1 MHDRNDDV
9 SQDSPSRPAPPA
21 RLADRPIRW
30 RFALVAGTAGAIA
43 FLTSHLLAGAP
54 AIAERAYGTGF
65 WPIVSRPISRLTG
78 ALPFAIAEWIIAAYV
93 MYLLVLACRAASD
106 AIHDRRHWR
115 NALAG
120 GARRMVRD
128 SGIILVLFYVLWGF
142 NYARPTFEDRAG
154 WPEWE
159 GIEASELT
167 RLAEAAVLAANDAY
181 VELHGSRDA
190 GTPTP
195 FPADARTLEAALDTG
210 WQRATVHLGLP
221 YAAALP
227 FGPVKW
233 PFASAILGR
242 LGIVGIY
249 VPFTGEANVLRGMPA
264 IRAPA
269 SMAHEMAHQRGVTTE
284 AEATFLGLIAA
295 ALAPDPVARYSA
307 MVSAAGQL
315 AGALR
320 STAPDEFKRISALLL
335 PGIRRDEADL
345 RAFFEQFEGPAQRV
359 GGAINDRYLRA
370 NRVPGGTANYG
381 RSVRLLIT
389 WSRLHNGEVLPSA
402 Q

>member
-1 MHDRNDDV
+1 MGSQRR
-9 SQDSPSRPAPPA
+9 SAQDSATRTGTRGHP
-21 RLADRPIRW
+21 ADRPIQW
-30 RFALVAGTAGAIA
+30 RFALVAAAAGAIA
-43 FLTSHLLAGAP
+43 FLASHLLASTP
-54 AIAERAYGTGF
+54 TFAERAYGTGL
-65 WPIVSRPISRLTG
+65 WPLVSRPISRLTG
-78 ALPFAIAEWIIAAYV
+78 AFPFAIAEWIVAVYAT
-93 MYLLVLACRAASD
+93 YLMVLGGRAALG
-106 AIHDRRHWR
+106 AIRARRSWR

-120 GARRMVRD
+120 GARRLVRD
-128 SGIILVLFYVLWGF
+128 AGVLIVVFYLLWGF

-154 WPEWE
+154 WPGWQ
-159 GIEASELT
+159 GIEAPELT

-181 VELHGSRDA
+181 VALHGTEDA

-195 FPADARTLEAALDTG
+195 FPADARALEAALDTG

-221 YAAALP
+221 HAAARA

-233 PFASAILGR
+233 PFASALLGR

-249 VPFTGEANVLRGMPA
+249 VPFTGEANVLRDMPA

-295 ALAPDPVARYSA
+295 ALAPDSLARYSA
-307 MVSAAGQL
+307 VVSVAGQL
-315 AGALR
+315 ASALR
-320 STAPDEFKRISALLL
+320 STAPDEFERISARLL

-345 RAFFEQFEGPAQRV
+345 RAYFQRFEGPAQRV

-389 WSRLHNGEVLPSA
+389 WSRLHSGAVLPDSP
-402 Q
+402 